1 MTRMASTTKAPP
13 TTKGGSL
20 QRATD
25 KPLPDSPGPD
35 LPLKDPPY
43 TIPSAQAQHQMFHAR
58 KYSEED
64 DELQSA
70 STTFAHDYYPVPT
83 LPRQAA
89 LSSVTNLAIPH
100 NEAFNRLASTASMS
114 TTKASRGSPPPPETP
129 ADIVSHRAETT
140 PLYESQA
147 QITKQIQA
155 HHIVPSAHAPA
166 GQARQR
172 ADSGQRNQTIL
183 PSTVYPS
190 RLVAS
195 PQALPENRLEQDI
208 QRLRVEDPPP
218 PAYNRIQASSL
229 EEEKA
234 VAADQVQLSN
244 LQDHPAVNQHRTDTE
259 ESRPVFDTP
268 TSSPTP
274 PLTKATPPPPLPEG
288 WISHPAP
295 RTGQYYY
302 IHLPTQSTQWE
313 FPKGPTP
320 INMPE
325 PSSPAS
331 VYGASAYERSL
342 ASPAIMPQYATYP
355 PSMYSMSPMA
365 SPTAAGFMQV
375 PPSAGLEQF
384 HIAPANSVYFG
395 PYLRYTNM
403 DLDNGVWYGSVMLI
417 TDMPN
422 PPTIHLHQSSDLAPG
437 RKCTMSVKAYT

>member
-1 MTRMASTTKAPP
+1 MAPP
-13 TTKGGSL
+13 SKGGSL
-20 QRATD
+20 PRATD

-43 TIPSAQAQHQMFHAR
+43 TIPSAQTQHQMFHAGNS
-58 KYSEED
+58 SEED
-64 DELQSA
+64 SEVQSA
-70 STTFAHDYYPVPT
+70 STTFAHDYYPAPT
-83 LPRQAA
+83 LPRQGAFP
-89 LSSVTNLAIPH
+89 SVANLAIPH
-100 NEAFNRLASTASMS
+100 NEAFNRLASTASIS

-129 ADIVSHRAETT
+129 ADIVSHRADLT
-140 PLYESQA
+140 PSYVSRAQLQEHIQPHQA
-147 QITKQIQA
+147 P
-155 HHIVPSAHAPA
+155 PSAHTPE

-172 ADSGQRNQTIL
+172 ANSEQRNQAIL
-183 PSTVYPS
+183 PSTVYSS

-218 PAYNRIQASSL
+218 PAYIKVQSSNL

-244 LQDHPAVNQHRTDTE
+244 LQDHPASVNHSRTNTE
-259 ESRPVFDTP
+259 ELQQPVLDTP

-274 PLTKATPPPPLPEG
+274 PLTKTTPPPPLPEG
-288 WISHPAP
+288 WISHPDP

-384 HIAPANSVYFG
+384 HISPANSVYFG

-417 TDMPN
+417 TDMPS
-422 PPTIHLHQSSDLAPG
+422 PPSIHLHQSSDLAPG
-437 RKCTMSVKAYT
+437 RKYILYVRNLA

>member
-1 MTRMASTTKAPP
+1 MNSTTKGAPP
-13 TTKGGSL
+13 KGGSL
-20 QRATD
+20 PRATD

-43 TIPSAQAQHQMFHAR
+43 TIPNAQTQHQMFHAR
-58 KYSEED
+58 RSSEED
-64 DELQSA
+64 NELQSA
-70 STTFAHDYYPVPT
+70 STTFAHDYYPAST
-83 LPRQAA
+83 LPRPGAF
-89 LSSVTNLAIPH
+89 SSVANLAIPH
-100 NEAFNRLASTASMS
+100 NEAFNRLASTASIS

-129 ADIVSHRAETT
+129 ADIVSHRVDST
-140 PLYESQA
+140 PSFASQD
-147 QITKQIQA
+147 QITESIQPHQIL
-155 HHIVPSAHAPA
+155 PSPHAPRV
-166 GQARQR
+166 QTRQR
-172 ADSGQRNQTIL
+172 ADSGQRSQAIL
-183 PSTVYPS
+183 PSTEYSS
-190 RLVAS
+190 RSVAS
-195 PQALPENRLEQDI
+195 PQALPESRLAQDI

-218 PAYNRIQASSL
+218 PAYIKVQGSNL

-244 LQDHPAVNQHRTDTE
+244 LQGHPAVIHHRQETE
-259 ESRPVFDTP
+259 EPQQPVFVTP

-288 WISHPAP
+288 WISHPDP

-384 HIAPANSVYFG
+384 HISPANRVYFG

-437 RKCTMSVKAYT
+437 RKYIMHTRKI